1 MNGDLVLTW
10 LLQRTDTATLAAI
23 AAAVLA
29 SVQAAKVLW
38 RRIPRLPQDFSD
50 WWLVGGLVGIA
61 LGLGLVEWS
70 VAGAVV
76 GLLEAILATGAF
88 EFLSRGGSRLG
99 RQASAGL
106 PSQGGAPRKNLPAR
120 SAGAPFVAPPRIP
133 PQRGLWPA
141 EATRPAPGD
150 PGARPTG

>member
-10 LLQRTDTATLAAI
+10 LLSRTDTATLAAI
-23 AAAVLA
+23 AAAVLFG
-29 SVQAAKVLW
+29 VQAAKVLW

-99 RQASAGL
+99 
-106 PSQGGAPRKNLPAR
+106 GAPRKNLPAR